1 MSGKKVKQIPPKK
14 NLSSLVSVVKMGGDL
29 LKWFLII
36 PLTLILRRVNS
47 VPSVCE
53 LSFTDHDKR
62 INYSLATPLAMFPHG
77 VLSED
82 GFYKVAMNET
92 VLWFQL
98 CDEMLFNHD
107 PPRCVDC
114 LNCRGPSCCG
124 SECSALVANNIGGY
138 DACTAIGLV
147 SHTNIKV
154 MDNKNP
160 HMGVIVSMSTIGQK
174 HNIV

>member
-14 NLSSLVSVVKMGGDL
+14 NLSSLVSVMKMGGDL

-82 GFYKVAMNET
+82 GCVFSLYI
-92 VLWFQL
+92 VL
-98 CDEMLFNHD
+98 
-107 PPRCVDC
+107 
-114 LNCRGPSCCG
+114 
-124 SECSALVANNIGGY
+124 
-138 DACTAIGLV
+138 
-147 SHTNIKV
+147 
-154 MDNKNP
+154 
-160 HMGVIVSMSTIGQK
+160 
-174 HNIV
+174 